1 MFAVLCDVKKEDP
14 IIKIYSATGEEIF
27 TIKCEPAFIIN
38 LDSEEDR
45 IYASTSSLHSA
56 LSCISENGKLLWKY
70 DFCGQDV
77 VEFYNCLLVTDLKN
91 SAIILCSKDGKY
103 RKTLIQDEERLYG
116 AEYLA
121 YNPDTQ
127 QLYVTRLFENDI
139 ILKKLGK
146 DVKVPPANKSS
157 LYSAESVKL
166 VFGALIRKPTHFK
179 QNPIKESQKHSKNL
193 FKGLGLHIRLQRFC
207 NECSIQDSCLGS
219 EKMDLKKVIGRICE
233 LAPPS
238 LSADWDNV
246 GLLVEPSPP
255 HEIKTLLLT
264 NDLTPPVL
272 DEAISLEANMIMSYH
287 PPLFVPIKRVTQNS
301 WKERIIT
308 KCIENRIAIYSQHTS
323 HDAVKDGVNDWLI
336 SAFVESKAQSKII
349 AALTAIKGVKISDSV
364 TLTENLIQLNVLCK
378 VDKITDVVMVT
389 TEYNQHIQNLQI
401 FDLQKVPRLGYGMGR
416 TGTLTSPI
424 TIQDAVERV
433 KTHLQ
438 LKHVRLASSPGVD
451 QISSVAVCAGSGG
464 SILKNLPVSL
474 LVTGEMSHH
483 EVLHAVYNGT
493 NVILCD
499 HSNTERG
506 YLQLLKTK
514 LDKLFQEQSDSCN
527 FQNG

>member
-1 MFAVLCDVKKEDP
+1 M
-14 IIKIYSATGEEIF
+14 IF
-27 TIKCEPAFIIN
+27 N
-38 LDSEEDR
+38 QR
-45 IYASTSSLHSA
+45 
-56 LSCISENGKLLWKY
+56 
-70 DFCGQDV
+70 
-77 VEFYNCLLVTDLKN
+77 
-91 SAIILCSKDGKY
+91 
-103 RKTLIQDEERLYG
+103 
-116 AEYLA
+116 
-121 YNPDTQ
+121 
-127 QLYVTRLFENDI
+127 
-139 ILKKLGK
+139 
-146 DVKVPPANKSS
+146 
-157 LYSAESVKL
+157 L

-336 SAFVESKAQSKII
+336 SAFDIENVTPVEYTECLPGNYSKKFTLTVESKAQSKII

-416 TGTLTSPI
+416 TGILTSPI
-424 TIQDAVERV
+424 TIQDAVERI

-438 LKHVRLASSPGVD
+438 LKHVRLASSPGID

-514 LDKLFQEQSDSCN
+514 LDKLFQNKVTVVISKMDKDPLVVV
-527 FQNG
+527 